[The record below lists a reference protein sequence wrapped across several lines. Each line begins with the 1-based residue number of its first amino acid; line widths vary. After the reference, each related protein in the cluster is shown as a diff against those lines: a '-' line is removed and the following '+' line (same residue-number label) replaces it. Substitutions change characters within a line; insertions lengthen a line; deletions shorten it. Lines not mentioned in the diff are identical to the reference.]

1 MKKEWQMQQ
10 ESLDFLAGVFTFIAS
25 ITALLT
31 GIAGIALL
39 FMTGHASRAN
49 TLKTLGL
56 FLGGLLFVYI
66 CHRLIRYCQPG
77 RYYGKEFIRLDSFG
91 VHYHIRPYG
100 GGSIAWGDINRAQV
114 KSHWYTENG
123 VLLKLV
129 IWHRD
134 INGVEQATSL
144 ELTRLQAGKGP
155 LPLNPAAIYNREY
168 QKIIATSEAQCREAT
183 AWNMAADINVCAA
196 LHRRGG
202 SLPNGEET
210 LGW

>member
-39 FMTGHASRAN
+39 FMTGHASREN
-49 TLKTLGL
+49 ILKTLGL

-77 RYYGKEFIRLDSFG
+77 QYYGKGFIRLDSFG
-91 VHYHIRPYG
+91 VHYHVRPYG
-100 GGSIAWGDINRAQV
+100 SGSIAWGDINHAQV

-123 VLLKLV
+123 VLLKQQVLN
-129 IWHRD
+129 I
-134 INGVEQATSL
+134 GT
-144 ELTRLQAGKGP
+144 TFY
-155 LPLNPAAIYNREY
+155 LPE
-168 QKIIATSEAQCREAT
+168 
-183 AWNMAADINVCAA
+183 ADIRA
-196 LHRRGG
+196 LRQSAKILLEQNATYRN
-202 SLPNGEET
+202 LPGLKGNHPA
-210 LGW
+210 LPADPLRLYRHKP